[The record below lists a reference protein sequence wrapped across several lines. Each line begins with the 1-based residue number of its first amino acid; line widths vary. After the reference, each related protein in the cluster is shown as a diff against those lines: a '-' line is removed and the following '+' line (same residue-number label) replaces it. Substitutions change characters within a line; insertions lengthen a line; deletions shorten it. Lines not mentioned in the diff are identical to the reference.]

1 MTEGGGNLNVA
12 VRNACAIA
20 AADLAA
26 RLARMPPTFGLPRQD
41 PGHHSTVIL
50 PTVIL
55 FDANRDDDLAAM
67 LAEPAAAIIDVGC
80 DDPIGGLAR
89 LPSALLVRVSTAMA
103 LRRDLAGPLAT
114 ALCQRLPQARHIATA
129 LRTAMQEAIGNAV
142 MHGNLGLPSSLR
154 AKSHGLAD
162 FARLMES
169 RATNPLYARRPV
181 TIAAKWNARDLVVT
195 VEDRGDGFDP
205 AGHGGRLPA
214 ATAISGRGLAEIRFA
229 CRRVNILAQGRRI
242 SMRFRLDPRS
252 TPR

>member
-1 MTEGGGNLNVA
+1 MTEGGGSLNVA
-12 VRNACAIA
+12 VRNACATA

-26 RLARMPPTFGLPRQD
+26 ALARMPPTFGLPRQD

-55 FDANRDDDLAAM
+55 FDADRDDDLAAM
-67 LAEPAAAIIDVGC
+67 LAEPAVAIIDVGC

-114 ALCQRLPQARHIATA
+114 ALCHRLPQARGIAAAVRTA
-129 LRTAMQEAIGNAV
+129 LQEAIGNAV

-154 AKSHGLAD
+154 AEPDGLAD

-169 RATNPLYARRPV
+169 RAANPLYARRPV
-181 TIAAKWNARDLVVT
+181 TIAAKWNARGLVVT
-195 VEDRGDGFDP
+195 VEDRGEGYR

-229 CRRVNILAQGRRI
+229 CRRVNVLAQGRRI
-242 SMRFRLDPRS
+242 SMRFSLDPRS